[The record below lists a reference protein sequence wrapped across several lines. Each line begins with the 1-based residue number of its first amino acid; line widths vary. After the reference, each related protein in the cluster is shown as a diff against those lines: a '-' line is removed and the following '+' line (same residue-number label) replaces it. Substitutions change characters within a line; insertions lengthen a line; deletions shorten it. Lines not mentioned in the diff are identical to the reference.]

1 MVKDTM
7 LVTLYMVNFREKNMK
22 KEILKTGIFIIIF
35 VLILLGLTKIFVPA
49 SKHSTIIKELYDEP
63 ENTLDV
69 IFVGESSVYKG
80 VSPMKIWEK
89 YKITSYDYAASGA
102 KLYNNYYSIKEAL
115 KYQKPKVIVLNTDQL
130 FHDEPFKEGYKRLLY
145 DATRLNINK
154 LEAIS
159 DPVQGNTRG
168 EQISFVFPIL
178 RYHSRWSELGEEDFI
193 KEKGKYEYIFKGQWV
208 VKGIKAYD
216 GKKLDKFQNL
226 NEDEVKYF
234 EKIARYCKDNN
245 VELLAVEFPSIQTWN
260 NDKKEKVKQIAKN
273 NDVKFIDLHDV
284 LNEIGFDWT
293 KDTEDGGNH
302 LNYRRSRKNK

>member
-1 MVKDTM
+1 M

>member
-1 MVKDTM
+1 
-7 LVTLYMVNFREKNMK
+7 MK

>member
-1 MVKDTM
+1 
-7 LVTLYMVNFREKNMK
+7 MK

-293 KDTEDGGNH
+293 RDTEDGGNH

>member
-1 MVKDTM
+1 M

-293 KDTEDGGNH
+293 RDTEDGGNH